1 MLTNKY
7 REESVSG
14 GFGINTSLG
23 ENISR
28 DISVSANYGK
38 TSFDCKSVTE
48 QAGIYAGKEGFDI
61 KVENNTDLK
70 GAVIASEADAD
81 KNTLT
86 TGTISFSDI
95 KNEAEYDTKG
105 ICREVGISIPIGSDY
120 DGRVVVVKNGIATAQ
135 LSAGVSKTVDISDYL
150 KKIREFIIN
159 NQTTQGRSIADEIV
173 PQGS

>member
-1 MLTNKY
+1 MPSY
-7 REESVSG
+7 
-14 GFGINTSLG
+14 
-23 ENISR
+23 
-28 DISVSANYGK
+28 
-38 TSFDCKSVTE
+38 KSVTE

-105 ICREVGISIPIGSDY
+105 IGMTLDANSCW
-120 DGRVVVVKNGIATAQ
+120 
-135 LSAGVSKTVDISDYL
+135 
-150 KKIREFIIN
+150 F
-159 NQTTQGRSIADEIV
+159 
-173 PQGS
+173 